1 MPQNMRQNALNPGYR
16 LQWFSIEQVLGQGD
30 FGVTYLAHDSIL
42 ERHVAIKE
50 YLPVK
55 LAVRDGAA
63 LIRPATEDC
72 SELYL
77 AGLELFIA
85 EARMLAKVEH
95 PNIVRVLNVFVA
107 NNTAYM
113 VMSYEEGES
122 LHAVLE
128 RRRTLEQG
136 ELLRLLIPILDGLE
150 KIHNAGFVH
159 CDITPANIML
169 RKDGSPVLLDFGSA
183 RQSLGEQTQTLPCML
198 SPGYAAV
205 EQYYGKGDKL
215 GPWTDIYGLGA
226 TLYRA
231 IAGIAPPDALER
243 SQSIISASKEI
254 LVSARQV
261 AGPRYSE
268 GLLRAVDHALSLN
281 APNRPLS
288 IAAWRREFSLA
299 PELPVEDAPKQP
311 ETKPET
317 VAVESTDAPAP
328 RPISNAAR
336 ARVLAISSMVLIS
349 VGGLVWLNRDLFSE
363 PERPTASSNAE
374 QTVPDNRVENGQ
386 PAAAASP
393 ENAPATP
400 PSPSDESS
408 IKTDAGGQAEPKQ
421 HEAEIDAL
429 FELLAQAGEDIRAG
443 RLISP
448 KDNNALV
455 KYRLVLAL
463 APDQPQAKQGIQ
475 EIIDRFAQ
483 PARDAMAR
491 GDWNLAKTRI
501 DEVTIVL
508 PEAESLRQELNARR
522 AEAEKE
528 HSKANTEQ
536 KPVEQTAAVLPDNP
550 QATQSP
556 DESKPREAQ
565 GDAEKSAAEEDARR
579 KQAAQR
585 TIGRAWRALNR
596 EEWDKAQAYI
606 DQAAATLGDAEE
618 VQTLRR
624 QLISRKAKADQ
635 LREATAEGAQTENA
649 GAAERTIQPAETP
662 VVKIQSAT
670 ATPRQVSPGETVEF
684 VTTYNLTLPPGIRN
698 ADVEL
703 RWVLKAGGRRIGKEG
718 SDFKLAATGAN
729 TASNEFTVPSYMKS
743 GTYTVEHRVRAG
755 NGKDVTRSYFS
766 VVRKSQKRSDEG
778 TPSEPRQGEQEE
790 ILR

>member
-1 MPQNMRQNALNPGYR
+1 MRHNALNPGYR

-42 ERHVAIKE
+42 DRHVAIKE

-63 LIRPATEDC
+63 LIRPATEDY
-72 SELYL
+72 SEQYL
-77 AGLELFIA
+77 EGLELFIA

-113 VMSYEEGES
+113 VMSYEEGET

-136 ELLRLLIPILDGLE
+136 ELLRFLIPILDGLE
-150 KIHNAGFVH
+150 RIHNAGFVH

-169 RKDGSPVLLDFGSA
+169 RKDGSPVLLDFGFA
-183 RQSLGEQTQTLPCML
+183 RQSLGEKTQTLPCML

-205 EQYYGKGDKL
+205 EQYYGKGDQL
-215 GPWTDIYGLGA
+215 GPWTDIYSLGA
-226 TLYRA
+226 TLYRS

-254 LVSARQV
+254 FVPARQV
-261 AGPRYSE
+261 GGPRYSE

-281 APNRPLS
+281 SPNRPLS

-299 PELPVEDAPKQP
+299 PELPPVEDAPKQP
-311 ETKPET
+311 EAKAET
-317 VAVESTDAPAP
+317 VAVDPADAPGP
-328 RPISNAAR
+328 RPTSGAAR
-336 ARVLAISSMVLIS
+336 SRILAIASMVLICI
-349 VGGLVWLNRDLFSE
+349 GGLVWLNRDLIWE
-363 PERPTASSNAE
+363 PKRLTALSGAE
-374 QTVPDNRVENGQ
+374 QTVREDDPAGNDQ
-386 PAAAASP
+386 SAAAAP
-393 ENAPATP
+393 HEIAPATP
-400 PSPSDESS
+400 PSPPDKST
-408 IKTDAGGQAEPKQ
+408 IKTDAGDQADSKQ

-483 PARDAMAR
+483 PAREAMAR
-491 GDWNLAKTRI
+491 GDWNLAQTRI

-508 PEAESLRQELNARR
+508 PEAETLRQELNTRR

-528 HSKANTEQ
+528 YSKANAEQ
-536 KPVEQTAAVLPDNP
+536 KPVEQPAAVLPDNK

-556 DESKPREAQ
+556 SALKPPEAQ
-565 GDAEKSAAEEDARR
+565 GDAEKSAAEEDAAR
-579 KQAAQR
+579 KQAVQR

-606 DQAAATLGDAEE
+606 DQTAATLGDAEE

-635 LREATAEGAQTENA
+635 LREAAAEGAQTENA
-649 GAAERTIQPAETP
+649 GAVERTIQPTDITTG
-662 VVKIQSAT
+662 VKIQSAT
-670 ATPRQVSPGETVEF
+670 ATPSQVRPGETVDF
-684 VTTYNLTLPPGIRN
+684 VTKYNLTLPAGIR
-698 ADVEL
+698 DTEVEL
-703 RWVLKAGGRRIGKEG
+703 SWVLKVNGRRIGKEG
-718 SDFKLAATGAN
+718 ADFKLAKNGIN
-729 TASNEFTVPSYMKS
+729 TASNELTVPPYMKP

-755 NGKDVTRSYFS
+755 NSKDVIKSYFS
-766 VVRKSQKRSDEG
+766 VVGKSQKRSDEVA
-778 TPSEPRQGEQEE
+778 PSEPMQGEQ
-790 ILR
+790 

>member
-1 MPQNMRQNALNPGYR
+1 MRPNALNPGYR
-16 LQWFSIEQVLGQGD
+16 LQWFSLEKVLGQGD
-30 FGVTYLAHDSIL
+30 FGVTYLGHDSIL

-50 YLPVK
+50 YLPAK

-72 SELYL
+72 GEQYL

-113 VMSYEEGES
+113 VMRYEEGES

-150 KIHNAGFVH
+150 KIHTAGFIH
-159 CDITPANIML
+159 CDVAPANILL
-169 RKDGSPVLLDFGSA
+169 RKDGSPVLLDFGFA
-183 RQSLGEQTQTLPCML
+183 RQSLGEKTQTLPCML

-205 EQYYGKGDKL
+205 EQYYGKGDQL

-226 TLYRA
+226 TLYRS
-231 IAGIAPPDALER
+231 IAGITPPDALER
-243 SQSIISASKEI
+243 SQNIILSSKET
-254 LVSARQV
+254 LVPTGQV
-261 AGPRYSE
+261 GGPRYSE

-281 APNRPLS
+281 PPKRPQS

-299 PELPVEDAPKQP
+299 PELPVEEAPKPP
-311 ETKPET
+311 EAKPET
-317 VAVESTDAPAP
+317 VVVDPADAPARQP
-328 RPISNAAR
+328 AADAAR
-336 ARVLAISSMVLIS
+336 SHLLAIASIALIS
-349 VGGLVWLNRDLFSE
+349 IGGLVLLNHDRIWE
-363 PERPTASSNAE
+363 PERPTPSSNAD
-374 QTVPDNRVENGQ
+374 QTVHEDNPANGD
-386 PAAAASP
+386 PVGAV
-393 ENAPATP
+393 APSEISSATP
-400 PSPSDESS
+400 PSPPETSTV
-408 IKTDAGGQAEPKQ
+408 KANAGQPQ
-421 HEAEIDAL
+421 EAEIDAL
-429 FELLAQAGEDIRAG
+429 FELLARAGEDIRAG

-448 KDNNALV
+448 KDDNALA
-455 KYRLVLAL
+455 KYRSVLAL
-463 APDQPQAKQGIQ
+463 DPDQPQAKQGIQ

-483 PARDAMAR
+483 PAREAMAR
-491 GDWNLAKTRI
+491 GDWTLAQTRI

-508 PEAESLRQELNARR
+508 PEAETLRQELNTRK

-528 HSKANTEQ
+528 RSKTNAEQ
-536 KPVEQTAAVLPDNP
+536 RPAEPNIAASPDGK

-556 DESKPREAQ
+556 SESKPRAAQ
-565 GDAEKSAAEEDARR
+565 SDAEKPAAEEDDRR
-579 KQAAQR
+579 KQGAQR

-596 EEWDKAQAYI
+596 EEWDKAQTYI

-635 LREATAEGAQTENA
+635 PKNTGAEGIQMGNGETAERAVQSVDA
-649 GAAERTIQPAETP
+649 P
-662 VVKIQSAT
+662 VVRIQSAT
-670 ATPRQVSPGETVEF
+670 AMPRQVSPGETVEF
-684 VTTYNLTLPPGIRN
+684 VTKYDLTLPAGIR
-698 ADVEL
+698 DTEVEL
-703 RWVLKAGGRRIGKEG
+703 SWVLKAGARRIGKEG
-718 SDFKLAATGAN
+718 TDLKLATTGIN

-755 NGKDVTRSYFS
+755 NGKAVTRSYFS
-766 VVRKSQKRSDEG
+766 VVRKSQKRSNEAAPSDARQAEG
-778 TPSEPRQGEQEE
+778 E
-790 ILR
+790 